1 MLFCDIIFIGDRMKL
16 KVKNIAIF
24 IIIAIAICSAIYF
37 LFINDHSVSND
48 KKTTKYSEK
57 SLKRIKKLK
66 IDDKVNKKK
75 YSKTLDVAIF
85 SNNFKSDKIAY
96 YEGID
101 YVDNENIILY
111 INTLA
116 DDGLAIN
123 EINEIFTDYLSY
135 NNFDIRNAK
144 RYVAYKHKNSN
155 LNEQDI
161 VTRVNLNLDKPYY
174 TDTKI
179 VEHQDDIYALVNKY
193 NYVDISY
200 VPSNM
205 KALFNNS
212 SIKMVSVAADAYEE
226 LVRAARAEAITL
238 VGTTAYRAASFQK
251 QLYDSYVARDGVE
264 KADTYSARPGYSE
277 HQLGYSVDLND
288 PNYQEKRLSFKD
300 YEWLKNNSYKYGFII
315 RYPEGSEDIT
325 GYQEEDWNIRYVG
338 KDVATKI
345 HDLNITFDEYYDL
358 YIAKH

>member
-1 MLFCDIIFIGDRMKL
+1 MKL
-16 KVKNIAIF
+16 KVKNIVIF
-24 IIIAIAICSAIYF
+24 IIIIIAICSAIYF

-48 KKTTKYSEK
+48 RETTKYSEK

-85 SNNFKSDKIAY
+85 SNNFESDKIAY

-135 NNFDIRNAK
+135 SNFDIDNAT
-144 RYVAYKHKNSN
+144 RYIAYKYKNPE
-155 LNEQDI
+155 LDKQDI
-161 VTRVNLNLDKPYY
+161 VTRVNLNLDKPFYS
-174 TDTKI
+174 DTKRI
-179 VEHQDDIYALVNKY
+179 EKQDDIYALVNKY
-193 NYVDISY
+193 NYVDTTY

-205 KALFNNS
+205 KTLFNNS
-212 SIKMVSVAADAYEE
+212 NIKMVSVAADAYEE
-226 LVRAARAEAITL
+226 LCKAAKADGITL
-238 VGTTAYRAASFQK
+238 VGTTAYRDAGWQK
-251 QLYDSYVARDGVE
+251 SLYDNYVSRDG
-264 KADTYSARPGYSE
+264 KDAADRYSARPGYSE

-288 PNYQEKRLSFKD
+288 PNYSAKRLSPSD
-300 YEWLKNNSYKYGFII
+300 YEWLKNNAYKYGFII
-315 RYPEGSEDIT
+315 RYPENTENIT
-325 GYQEEDWNIRYVG
+325 GYEEEDWHIRYVG
-338 KDVATKI
+338 KDVAKKI
-345 HDLNITFDEYYDL
+345 HELNITFDEYFDL